1 MQWRQALPA
10 RRRAWM
16 VAGLTALAIGLTVA
30 LAQPLLAA
38 VQFSYF
44 YVISNPAS
52 VVLQWGTTSEFNVQ
66 GFEIQCKRA
75 DEPETAYH
83 RIGFMP
89 AKGGPSTPA
98 QYSFPVTTGVEP
110 GVPYCFRLIEQTSDG
125 TLGDVQ
131 DRCGY
136 GPNVTPTPG
145 APGVVLTLDPNAA
158 PAVPTDA
165 FGNPIVQPTAVPTDQ
180 FGNPIIP
187 QAVPTDAF
195 GSPLPQPA
203 QTDPFGNPIVPQAI
217 PTDAFGSPLPQ
228 PFPTDQF
235 GNPVSPS
242 AQQFDQF
249 GNPITPQVDQFGNPI
264 TPQFD
269 QFGNPITPQ
278 VDQFGN
284 PITPQVD
291 QFGNPIT
298 PQFDQFGNP
307 ITPQFDQFGNPI
319 APQFDQF
326 GSPLAT
332 PAPTIDPFAVPTPLV
347 VTPDPNSPRTDASS
361 MTVPTDDPALAQTG
375 GTSAEQPAVAY
386 IVVTAAPTEAPLALG
401 SAPTP
406 LATVTPTPPGYQL
419 ASALAPTTQNLMI
432 MLLCLTFTGASGI
445 GILGLITSVMFMR
458 SRSSQRDF
466 YDRYNP
472 PARRRQW

>member
-1 MQWRQALPA
+1 MTQRGQSLRA
-10 RRRAWM
+10 RRRAW
-16 VAGLTALAIGLTVA
+16 VLAGLTALAITLTVA

-66 GFEIQCKRA
+66 GFEIMCKLA
-75 DEPETAYH
+75 DEPEAAYH

-110 GVPYCFRLIEQTSDG
+110 GVAYCFRLIEQTSDG
-125 TLGDVQ
+125 TLGDMP

-165 FGNPIVQPTAVPTDQ
+165 FGNPIVQPTPLPTDQ

-187 QAVPTDAF
+187 QPV
-195 GSPLPQPA
+195 
-203 QTDPFGNPIVPQAI
+203 

-228 PFPTDQF
+228 PFPTDPFGNPIVPQPVPTDAFGSPLPQPVPTDQF
-235 GNPVSPS
+235 GNPVAPS

-249 GNPITPQVDQFGNPI
+249 GNPIPPTTQ
-264 TPQFD
+264 QFD
-269 QFGNPITPQ
+269 QFGNPITPTTQ
-278 VDQFGN
+278 
-284 PITPQVD
+284 
-291 QFGNPIT
+291 
-298 PQFDQFGNP
+298 QFDQFGNP
-307 ITPQFDQFGNPI
+307 ITPPTQQFDQFGNPI
-319 APQFDQF
+319 TPPAQQFDQFGNPIPQQFDAF

-332 PAPTIDPFAVPTPLV
+332 PVPTVDPFAVPTPLV
-347 VTPDPNSPRTDASS
+347 ITPDPNSPRTDGSA
-361 MTVPTDDPALAQTG
+361 MTLPTDDPALAQANGPATG
-375 GTSAEQPAVAY
+375 VEEPAVAY

-401 SAPTP
+401 AGPTP

-458 SRSSQRDF
+458 SRSAQRDF
-466 YDRYNP
+466 YDRYSP

>member
-1 MQWRQALPA
+1 M
-10 RRRAWM
+10 
-16 VAGLTALAIGLTVA
+16 AITLTVA

-66 GFEIQCKRA
+66 GFEIMCKLA
-75 DEPETAYH
+75 DEPEAAYH

-110 GVPYCFRLIEQTSDG
+110 GVAYCFRLIEQTSDG

-165 FGNPIVQPTAVPTDQ
+165 FGNPIVQPTPLPTDQ

-187 QAVPTDAF
+187 QPVPTDAF
-195 GSPLPQPA
+195 GSPLPQP
-203 QTDPFGNPIVPQAI
+203 V
-217 PTDAFGSPLPQ
+217 
-228 PFPTDQF
+228 PTDQF
-235 GNPVSPS
+235 GNPVAPS

-249 GNPITPQVDQFGNPI
+249 GNPIPPTTQ
-264 TPQFD
+264 QFD
-269 QFGNPITPQ
+269 QFGNPITPPTQ
-278 VDQFGN
+278 
-284 PITPQVD
+284 
-291 QFGNPIT
+291 
-298 PQFDQFGNP
+298 QFDQFGNP
-307 ITPQFDQFGNPI
+307 ITPPAQQFDQFGNPI
-319 APQFDQF
+319 PQQFDAF

-332 PAPTIDPFAVPTPLV
+332 PVPTVDPFAVPTPLV
-347 VTPDPNSPRTDASS
+347 ITPDPNSPRTDGSA
-361 MTVPTDDPALAQTG
+361 MTLPTDDPALAQANGPATG
-375 GTSAEQPAVAY
+375 VEEPAVAY

-401 SAPTP
+401 AGPTP

-458 SRSSQRDF
+458 SRSAQRDF
-466 YDRYNP
+466 YDRYSP

>member
-1 MQWRQALPA
+1 MQWRQALRT

-75 DEPETAYH
+75 DEPEAAYH

-145 APGVVLTLDPNAA
+145 APGVVLTLDPNVA

-165 FGNPIVQPTAVPTDQ
+165 FGNPIVQPTPVPTDQ

-203 QTDPFGNPIVPQAI
+203 QTDPFGNPIVPQAV

-249 GNPITPQVDQFGNPI
+249 GNPITPQ
-264 TPQFD
+264 FD
-269 QFGNPITPQ
+269 QFGNPITQQ

-284 PITPQVD
+284 PITTQVD

-307 ITPQFDQFGNPI
+307 ITPQFDQFG
-319 APQFDQF
+319 
-326 GSPLAT
+326 SPLAT
-332 PAPTIDPFAVPTPLV
+332 PTPTIDPFAVPTPLV

-361 MTVPTDDPALAQTG
+361 MTMPTDDPALAQTG
-375 GTSAEQPAVAY
+375 GTAAEEPAVAY

-419 ASALAPTTQNLMI
+419 VSALAPTTQNLMI

-458 SRSSQRDF
+458 SRSAQRDF

-472 PARRRQW
+472 PSRRRQW